1 MKLVIQRVLE
11 AGVVI
16 EGKEVASI
24 GRGLLVLV
32 GVEDKDQEQTAEK
45 YFQKLIKLRIFEDAQ
60 GKTNLSIKDVGGSL
74 LLVSQFTLMAS
85 CRDGNRPSFI
95 GAGKPERA
103 KALYE
108 YMVQLGK
115 ATEIPTEQG
124 EFGAD
129 MKVRLVNDGP
139 FTIILENL

>member
-95 GAGKPERA
+95 GARKPERA

>member
-11 AGVVI
+11 AGVAI

-60 GKTNLSIKDVGGSL
+60 GKTNLSIKDVGG
-74 LLVSQFTLMAS
+74 
-85 CRDGNRPSFI
+85 
-95 GAGKPERA
+95 
-103 KALYE
+103 
-108 YMVQLGK
+108 
-115 ATEIPTEQG
+115 
-124 EFGAD
+124 
-129 MKVRLVNDGP
+129 
-139 FTIILENL
+139 